1 MLGTVTM
8 VEKDIIRDYSY
19 NMLDSHP
26 NLKSVHTFVWPFYY
40 ECKSDKELYEN
51 INTDYKEYT
60 LNSSVYEGYALKQY
74 LSRDALNLFDNTGY
88 CRMFTKSVSFGEYII
103 KKGDW
108 EATLLLD
115 HIDLHIYEDYNFGL
129 LFLNCINEKY
139 PDSDIKK
146 INDYGRR
153 IEIPYLPR
161 EGGNSIVSDSIKIK
175 ESKQVLAEFD
185 FKKDICSLHSGA
197 CKDIKM
203 LNNGDKDLKK
213 LFLNEDTEKIKIIPT
228 TEDRMFAMTLIC
240 DYHLSQMVKKA
251 GEEDDSAIEH
261 LYPYVFVD
269 PDNPTCQNVN
279 MRKVLMDKAVDYRWS
294 NYGTFH
300 ASTTNSLICITGK
313 LSDIKDSVAI
323 PFINCYKY
331 FVSLTLCQRYV
342 LMSLSKDYSDI
353 IQSRNKNNFS
363 LMAKFSRFKKLIYIS
378 EISTQEQGIEI
389 YRIMRSQMFID
400 EEFEEIESQIETMN
414 TILEANRQ
422 EFLNDIAFMGT
433 VIAVLS
439 FLLDKLV
446 CYCSAIPNWVSDVG
460 LFAIG
465 LYAVFY
471 IFYKKYRRNKL

>member
-1 MLGTVTM
+1 M
-8 VEKDIIRDYSY
+8 VEKDIIKDYSY

-26 NLKSVHTFVWPFYY
+26 DVKSVHTFVWPFYY
-40 ECKSDKELYEN
+40 ECKFGKELHEN
-51 INTDYKEYT
+51 IDTDFKEYT
-60 LNSSVYEGYALKQY
+60 LNNSEYEGYALKQY
-74 LSRDALNLFDNTGY
+74 LSRDALNLFDTNGY
-88 CRMFTKSVSFGEYII
+88 CRMFTKSVSDGKYVI
-103 KKGDW
+103 KKGNW
-108 EATLLLD
+108 EAKLLLD

-129 LFLNCINEKY
+129 LFLNCINKEY
-139 PDSDIKK
+139 SDPDIKK

-161 EGGNSIVSDSIKIK
+161 KGGYSIVSDSITIK
-175 ESKQVLAEFD
+175 ASNEVLAKFD
-185 FKKDICSLHSGA
+185 FKKDIDSSQSEA
-197 CKDIKM
+197 CKGINT
-203 LNNGDKDLKK
+203 LNNSDKDLKK
-213 LFLNEDTEKIKIIPT
+213 LFLAESAGNIKITPT

-251 GEEDDSAIEH
+251 GEEDDSAIEY
-261 LYPYVFVD
+261 LYPYVFID
-269 PDNPTCQNVN
+269 PYDATCQNTI
-279 MRKVLMDKAVDYRWS
+279 MRKALMDKAVDYRWS

-300 ASTTNSLICITGK
+300 ASTTNSLICITGE

-323 PFINCYKY
+323 PFLNCYKY

-414 TILEANRQ
+414 TILEANRE

-439 FLLDKLV
+439 FLIDKLV
-446 CYCSAIPNWVSDVG
+446 YYCSVIPDYVSDIG
-460 LFAIG
+460 IFAIG
-465 LYAVFY
+465 LFAVFY